1 MPTFSSHAH
10 STSKLIQFSELPKP
24 STTSIIPFFE
34 EYDDDIRPKGRSLS
48 HFRKLWALAIEGKV
62 AWISTDIFTPFL
74 TEIPK
79 NETKVI
85 LLEENYE
92 PKVPKKNAK
101 NNYNGRDRQFQK
113 SQNNKSGDT
122 KGFHRNGGD
131 DSPYEKRYGSS
142 GMSLCQNFRIFGVV
156 LLTLVTLL

>member
-1 MPTFSSHAH
+1 MTLGLKVGHFLILESSERLPFRVRLREFP
-10 STSKLIQFSELPKP
+10 LISLP
-24 STTSIIPFFE
+24 
-34 EYDDDIRPKGRSLS
+34 L
-48 HFRKLWALAIEGKV
+48 
-62 AWISTDIFTPFL
+62 FL